1 MITNVNNY
9 LLNTQLR
16 TSNIISSLSY
26 NRTLNSNEI
35 NEINSEGNLRDILLP
50 TAIYVA
56 IRGVYILFV
65 LFSFISLFSYKD
77 KN

>member
-16 TSNIISSLSY
+16 TANIISSLSY

-35 NEINSEGNLRDILLP
+35 NEINSEENLSDILLP

-65 LFSFISLFSYKD
+65 LLYW
-77 KN
+77 

>member
-16 TSNIISSLSY
+16 TANIISSLSY

-35 NEINSEGNLRDILLP
+35 NEINEINSEENLSDILLP

-65 LFSFISLFSYKD
+65 LLYW
-77 KN
+77 

>member
-9 LLNTQLR
+9 LFNTQLR
-16 TSNIISSLSY
+16 TANIISSLSY

-35 NEINSEGNLRDILLP
+35 NEINSESNLSDILLP

-65 LFSFISLFSYKD
+65 LLYW
-77 KN
+77 

>member
-16 TSNIISSLSY
+16 TVNIISSLSY
-26 NRTLNSNEI
+26 NRTVNS
-35 NEINSEGNLRDILLP
+35 NEINSEGNLSDILLP

-65 LFSFISLFSYKD
+65 LLYW
-77 KN
+77 

>member
-16 TSNIISSLSY
+16 TANIISSLSY

-35 NEINSEGNLRDILLP
+35 NEINSEGNLSDILLP

-65 LFSFISLFSYKD
+65 LLYW
-77 KN
+77 

>member
-16 TSNIISSLSY
+16 TANIISSLSY
-26 NRTLNSNEI
+26 NRTLNLNEI
-35 NEINSEGNLRDILLP
+35 NEINSEENLSDILLP

-65 LFSFISLFSYKD
+65 LLYW
-77 KN
+77 

>member
-16 TSNIISSLSY
+16 TANIISSLSY
-26 NRTLNSNEI
+26 NRTLNTNEI
-35 NEINSEGNLRDILLP
+35 NEINSEENLSDILLP

-65 LFSFISLFSYKD
+65 LLYW
-77 KN
+77 

>member
-9 LLNTQLR
+9 LFNTQLR
-16 TSNIISSLSY
+16 TANIISSLSY

-35 NEINSEGNLRDILLP
+35 NSEGNLSDILLP

-65 LFSFISLFSYKD
+65 LLYW
-77 KN
+77 

>member
-16 TSNIISSLSY
+16 TANIISSLSY

-35 NEINSEGNLRDILLP
+35 NSEGNLSDILLP

-65 LFSFISLFSYKD
+65 LLYW
-77 KN
+77 

>member
-16 TSNIISSLSY
+16 TANIISSLSY
-26 NRTLNSNEI
+26 NRTLTTNEI
-35 NEINSEGNLRDILLP
+35 NEINSEENLSDILLP

-65 LFSFISLFSYKD
+65 LLYW
-77 KN
+77 

>member
-16 TSNIISSLSY
+16 TVNIISSLSY

-35 NEINSEGNLRDILLP
+35 NSEGNLSDILLP

-65 LFSFISLFSYKD
+65 LSSPTFHQ
-77 KN
+77 

>member
-9 LLNTQLR
+9 LLYTQLR
-16 TSNIISSLSY
+16 TVNIISSLSY

-35 NEINSEGNLRDILLP
+35 NSEGNLSDILLP

-65 LFSFISLFSYKD
+65 LLYW
-77 KN
+77 

>member
-9 LLNTQLR
+9 LFNTQLR
-16 TSNIISSLSY
+16 TANIISSLSY

-35 NEINSEGNLRDILLP
+35 NEINSEGNLSDILLP

-65 LFSFISLFSYKD
+65 LLYW
-77 KN
+77 

>member
-16 TSNIISSLSY
+16 TANIISSLSY
-26 NRTLNSNEI
+26 NRTLNT
-35 NEINSEGNLRDILLP
+35 NEINSEGNLSDILLP

-65 LFSFISLFSYKD
+65 LLYW
-77 KN
+77 

>member
-1 MITNVNNY
+1 MITNVKNY
-9 LLNTQLR
+9 LFNTQLR
-16 TSNIISSLSY
+16 TANIISSLSY

-35 NEINSEGNLRDILLP
+35 NSEGNLSDILLP

-65 LFSFISLFSYKD
+65 LLYW
-77 KN
+77 

>member
-16 TSNIISSLSY
+16 TVNIISSLSY

-35 NEINSEGNLRDILLP
+35 NSEGNLSDILLP

-65 LFSFISLFSYKD
+65 LYEMSF
-77 KN
+77 

>member
-16 TSNIISSLSY
+16 TVNIISSLSY

-35 NEINSEGNLRDILLP
+35 NSEGNLSDILLP

-65 LFSFISLFSYKD
+65 LLYW
-77 KN
+77 

>member
-16 TSNIISSLSY
+16 TANIISSLSY

-35 NEINSEGNLRDILLP
+35 NSEENLSDILLP

-65 LFSFISLFSYKD
+65 LLYW
-77 KN
+77 

>member
-16 TSNIISSLSY
+16 TVNIISSLSY

-35 NEINSEGNLRDILLP
+35 NEINSEGNLSDILLP

-65 LFSFISLFSYKD
+65 LLYW
-77 KN
+77 

>member
-16 TSNIISSLSY
+16 TVNIISSLSY

-35 NEINSEGNLRDILLP
+35 NSEGNLSDILLP

-56 IRGVYILFV
+56 IRGVYILCI
-65 LFSFISLFSYKD
+65 FIFIM
-77 KN
+77 